1 MKKQH
6 DEQWER
12 EHKEQLK
19 LYRYRSNAKSFIRNW
34 ANSKDLDDLEVLI
47 DEKRKKLNVE
57 QLLGYVDT
65 ADENDLKAMETI
77 IAKRKKALQNES
89 TDSAEQ

>member
-1 MKKQH
+1 MKQQH

-12 EHKEQLK
+12 KHKEQLK
-19 LYRYRSNAKSFIRNW
+19 LYRYRSNAKSFVRNW

-57 QLLGYVDT
+57 QLLGYVGT
-65 ADENDLKAMETI
+65 ANENDLKTMEEI
-77 IAKRKKALQNES
+77 IAKRKKALRNES
-89 TDSAEQ
+89 TDSAE